1 MPNQLFSQLK
11 EKLINFWLLFSKII
25 VANYCRSSFGENWK
39 MDFYKY
45 LEIGHRKVPFEGL
58 LLLWFPKRF
67 LSFFYLAML
76 CFSWQLLFVIQAH
89 NRTAEKCNGSTLK
102 QVSLLMCKLYNLQS
116 KALST
121 IFACVELNSTGV
133 WGSARVV
140 SLALL
145 SWFSSQ
151 CNVIDDGNEI
161 RVSLATEYKLK
172 QKRV

>member
-1 MPNQLFSQLK
+1 MFSKVESSNLVTSQNPTEFDAKIDRLCLMLNVAHITSMFRATFLSILPN
-11 EKLINFWLLFSKII
+11 KLIF
-25 VANYCRSSFGENWK
+25 
-39 MDFYKY
+39 D
-45 LEIGHRKVPFEGL
+45 
-58 LLLWFPKRF
+58 FPKRL
-67 LSFFYLAML
+67 LSYIYGML

-102 QVSLLMCKLYNLQS
+102 HVSLLMCKLYNLQS

-161 RVSLATEYKLK
+161 RVSLAAEYKLK

>member
-1 MPNQLFSQLK
+1 
-11 EKLINFWLLFSKII
+11 
-25 VANYCRSSFGENWK
+25 

-45 LEIGHRKVPFEGL
+45 LGIGPFEGL
-58 LLLWFPKRF
+58 SGYFDFPKRL
-67 LSFFYLAML
+67 LSYIYGML

-102 QVSLLMCKLYNLQS
+102 QVSLLMCKLYNLKS

-172 QKRV
+172 QKKF